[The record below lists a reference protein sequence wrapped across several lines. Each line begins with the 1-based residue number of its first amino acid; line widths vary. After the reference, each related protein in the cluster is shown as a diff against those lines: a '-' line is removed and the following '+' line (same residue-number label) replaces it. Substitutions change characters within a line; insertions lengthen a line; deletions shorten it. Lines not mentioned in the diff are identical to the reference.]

1 MTAWKPKGPK
11 AARMTQEEFA
21 DRLIELLE
29 SDHDYAA
36 AFEHQI
42 RRVRSYQELGM
53 LTRDPGALVELN
65 DGTEFQI
72 TIVAR

>member
-1 MTAWKPKGPK
+1 MKARDF
-11 AARMTQEEFA
+11 AARLL
-21 DRLIELLE
+21 DLLE

-36 AFEHQI
+36 AFDHQI
-42 RRVRSYQELGM
+42 RRVQSYEDVGM
-53 LTRDPGALVELN
+53 LTRDAGLVVETV